1 MSIKQSAIIIIG
13 LLIITNALL
22 SGAVVD
28 ALTELATSP
37 EKEAMRN
44 SIQCIAGLQIYS
56 PTKEILGIQV
66 PMPSFTDV
74 TIAAGI
80 TGLFLFILHL
90 VKGSP
95 GWKGSLLVFITIWVL
110 FKLAGWLLIITSGEG
125 CIAAMNEPAAKLA
138 GLYTVSALFGS
149 WGVYKVIRISK
160 A

>member
-1 MSIKQSAIIIIG
+1 MSLKQVAIALIA

-149 WGVYKVIRISK
+149 WGVYKVIRISRT
-160 A
+160 

>member
-1 MSIKQSAIIIIG
+1 MSLKQVAIALIA

-22 SGAVVD
+22 SGAVVE

-37 EKEAMRN
+37 EKETMRN